1 MITIWWSTVITNG
14 NMNGNF
20 RIQISNP
27 DDLKSMLMEKHW
39 NRVALKTLVN
49 DDGNDDED
57 KIWLEF
63 LQS

>member
-14 NMNGNF
+14 NMNCNF
-20 RIQISNP
+20 RIQNSNV
-27 DDLKSMLMEKHW
+27 DDPKSMLMEELW